1 MGMIYIKMAWR
12 NLWRNKR
19 RTLITITSILFAMFF
34 ALVMRSMQKG
44 SYANMVDN
52 VVGTYSGY
60 IQIHAADYWDKKT
73 IEESLDANQFPEEEI
88 GKLADVKGL
97 VPRLESF
104 ALASSE
110 NVTKGI
116 LLTGIIPEKEDVF
129 TGLSDKIVDGNYLE
143 SGDGKVML
151 AEKLAGYLKLR
162 LGDTLV
168 LISTGYHGVSA
179 AGKYAVKGIL
189 HFPSPELNKQLVFMN
204 LNDCQAFFGT
214 ANRLTSYVVLLDK
227 HSPKIIAQTQDA
239 LKAKLSESY
248 EVMSWQEMMP
258 DLVQLIESDNASGK
272 IMLGILYMIIAFGI
286 MGTIMMMTIERMR
299 EFGVMVALGMQKFK
313 LGWVV
318 WLETLLMGFMGI
330 VLGSV
335 LSMPVIYHYY
345 LNPIRLT
352 GDAAASIETFGV
364 EPIMPFAWESSFY
377 FNQALVVLVIT
388 LITAL
393 YPFFKVIK
401 LEPVTALKQK

>member
-1 MGMIYIKMAWR
+1 MIYIKMAWR

-73 IEESLDANQFPEEEI
+73 IDESLDASQFPEEEI

-151 AEKLAGYLKLR
+151 AEKLAGYLKLS

-377 FNQALVVLVIT
+377 FNQALVVLIIT

>member
-73 IEESLDANQFPEEEI
+73 IDESLDASQFPEEEI

-151 AEKLAGYLKLR
+151 AEKLAGYLKLS

>member
-1 MGMIYIKMAWR
+1 MAWR

-19 RTLITITSILFAMFF
+19 RTIISITSILFAMFF

-52 VVGTYSGY
+52 VVGTYTGY
-60 IQIHAADYWDKKT
+60 IQIHGADYWDKKT
-73 IEESLDANQFPEEEI
+73 IDESLDASEFPQGTITELRNVE
-88 GKLADVKGL
+88 GL

-110 NVTKGI
+110 NVTKGT
-116 LLTGIIPEKEDVF
+116 LLTGIIPEKEDQF
-129 TGLSDKIVDGNYLE
+129 TGLSGKIVDGNYLE
-143 SGDGKVML
+143 TGDGKVML
-151 AEKLAGYLKLR
+151 AEKLAAYLKLG

-168 LISTGYHGVSA
+168 LISKGYHGVSA
-179 AGKYAVKGIL
+179 AGKYPVKGIL
-189 HFPSPELNKQLVFMN
+189 HFPSPELNKLLVYMN
-204 LNDCQAFFGT
+204 LEDCQEFFG
-214 ANRLTSYVVLLDK
+214 AEKRLTSYVVLLGR
-227 HSPKIIAQTQDA
+227 HGPKNISQTRDA
-239 LKAKLSESY
+239 IGEQLSQSY
-248 EVMSWQEMMP
+248 EVMSWKEMMP
-258 DLVQLIESDNASGK
+258 ELVQIIESDNASGI

-286 MGTIMMMTIERMR
+286 MGTIMMMTTERIR
-299 EFGVMVALGMQKFK
+299 EFGVMVAVGMQKFK
-313 LGWVV
+313 LGLVV
-318 WLETLLMGFMGI
+318 LLETLLMGFMGI
-330 VLGSV
+330 ILGSG
-335 LSMPVIYHYY
+335 LSMPVIYHFY

-364 EPIMPFAWESSFY
+364 EPILPFAWESSFY

-401 LEPVTALKQK
+401 LEPVKALKSK

>member
-1 MGMIYIKMAWR
+1 MIYIKMAWR

>member
-1 MGMIYIKMAWR
+1 M
-12 NLWRNKR
+12 
-19 RTLITITSILFAMFF
+19 TSILFAMFF

-52 VVGTYSGY
+52 VVGSYTGY
-60 IQIHAADYWDKKT
+60 IQIHGAEYWDKKT
-73 IEESLDANQFPEEEI
+73 IDESLDVSEFPEQQILDLKNVE
-88 GKLADVKGL
+88 GL

-116 LLTGIIPEKEDVF
+116 LLTGINPEKEDQF
-129 TGLSDKIVDGNYLE
+129 TGLSEKIVHGDYLDT
-143 SGDGKVML
+143 GDGKVML
-151 AEKLAGYLKLR
+151 AEKLASYLKLG

-168 LISTGYHGVSA
+168 LISKGYHGVSA

-204 LNDCQAFFGT
+204 LEDCQLFFGT
-214 ANRLTSYVVLLDK
+214 ENRLTSYVVLLSK
-227 HSPKIIAQTQDA
+227 HSPKIIAQNRDA
-239 LKAKLSESY
+239 IRKVLSQSY

-258 DLVQLIESDNASGK
+258 ELVQIIESDNASGI

-286 MGTIMMMTIERMR
+286 MGTIMMMTLERIR
-299 EFGVMVALGMQKFK
+299 EFGVMIAVGMQKFR
-313 LGWVV
+313 LGMVI
-318 WLETLLMGFMGI
+318 LMETILMGLMGI
-330 VLGSV
+330 TLGSV
-335 LSMPVIYHYY
+335 LSMPFIYYY
-345 LNPIRLT
+345 HLNPIRLT
-352 GDAAASIETFGV
+352 GDAAASIESFGV

-377 FNQALVVLVIT
+377 LNQALVVLIIT

-401 LEPVTALKQK
+401 LEPVDALKSK